1 MKTIRK
7 AFENSPGR
15 MVLITVIMLI
25 VLAMLVTMWV
35 IPFQMV
41 STTLAVILTVANVLI
56 TLAVLG
62 FNLWVFRTMASD

>member
-15 MVLITVIMLI
+15 MVLITVVLLIMA
-25 VLAMLVTMWV
+25 VMLVSMWM

-62 FNLWVFRTMASD
+62 FNVWVFRTMASD